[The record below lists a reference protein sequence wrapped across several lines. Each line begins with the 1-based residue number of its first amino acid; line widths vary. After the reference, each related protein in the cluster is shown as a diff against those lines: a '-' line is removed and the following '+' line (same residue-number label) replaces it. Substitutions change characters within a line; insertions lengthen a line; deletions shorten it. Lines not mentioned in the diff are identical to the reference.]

1 MIVPV
6 NRSRTALTALSMISV
21 LALGACSGDDPEPK
35 VADPS
40 PSATLP
46 SSPST
51 TPVSGPTEP
60 TMPAAALGTDATAAE
75 AFVKFYWDMAGYA
88 QKTGDVTGLRG
99 LSSETC
105 QACQGGIAAIESV
118 YQRDGHLRGGESR
131 VRILESTPIS
141 GGPRPAIQV
150 RARITN
156 ERQEVDLPGDK
167 HDQTYPSGSVT
178 TKFIVELM
186 DSRWVMSYWDT
197 KR

>member
-60 TMPAAALGTDATAAE
+60 TMPAAAQGTDAAAAE
-75 AFVKFYWDMAGYA
+75 AFVEFYWEMVNYA
-88 QKTGDVTGLRG
+88 QATGDVAGFKALGPDCATCKRG
-99 LSSETC
+99 VESIEETYR
-105 QACQGGIAAIESV
+105 AGGTI
-118 YQRDGHLRGGESR
+118 RGGEGSISDLR
-131 VRILESTPIS
+131 VHFL
-141 GGPRPAIQV
+141 
-150 RARITN
+150 
-156 ERQEVDLPGDK
+156 DHPGDPRVIAEFTLTNRA
-167 HDQTYPSGSVT
+167 QTVDYPGRSDDLRYEGG
-178 TKFIVELM
+178 KLAYQILLELTPEGWRVLLM
-186 DSRWVMSYWDT
+186 G
-197 KR
+197 KQ

>member
-51 TPVSGPTEP
+51 TPVSGPVEP
-60 TMPAAALGTDATAAE
+60 TMPAAARGSDAAAAE
-75 AFVKFYWDMAGYA
+75 AFVKFYWEMVNYA
-88 QKTGDVTGLRG
+88 QATGDVEGLKVLATRCLNCDTGVH
-99 LSSETC
+99 SIE
-105 QACQGGIAAIESV
+105 AAYEDGGEI
-118 YQRDGHLRGGESR
+118 RGG
-131 VRILESTPIS
+131 T
-141 GGPRPAIQV
+141 G
-150 RARITN
+150 T
-156 ERQEVDLPGDK
+156 VDRFD
-167 HDQTYPSGSVT
+167 
-178 TKFIVELM
+178 TKFIDRGRKMWAIVECRLSLTPQVVDM
-186 DSRWVMSYWDT
+186 PGSGKDQRYPGGPSEIRMYLQPSADAWTVRSVG